1 VEGQNITIDYL
12 SADGRLERFP
22 PLASECLRLQPNIIV
37 AATTPGVLAAK
48 HATRTVPIVM
58 LGPGDPIGTGLV
70 DSLARPGGNVTGQ
83 SSMAPGLSAKRLEL
97 LKELVP
103 RITRVVVLAN
113 LADPV
118 APPQVQELEQAARA
132 LGVQLLIRDVR
143 SPEDFPAAFSAAI
156 TEDAE
161 GLLTTVETLFATH
174 RARIVDF
181 AAQHRVPA
189 VYTARAFV
197 DAGGLLSYGINT
209 ARLYFSRRRTGK
221 PSTGG

>member
-1 VEGQNITIDYL
+1 MPAPA
-12 SADGRLERFP
+12 AD
-22 PLASECLRLQPNIIV
+22 IIV
-37 AATTPGVLAAK
+37 AATTPGALAAK

-156 TEDAE
+156 TEDAK
-161 GLLTTVETLFATH
+161 GLLTTVETLFDPSGTH
-174 RARIVDF
+174 CGLRRAAPV
-181 AAQHRVPA
+181 ACSVHRE
-189 VYTARAFV
+189 
-197 DAGGLLSYGINT
+197 SI
-209 ARLYFSRRRTGK
+209 RRRWGA
-221 PSTGG
+221 PVLWNQYRSSLL